1 METDM
6 ANLMIRFSFVTA
18 ISILLF
24 SCESNKIPE
33 PLERALQTAEQMAS
47 KGMLEQ
53 SAFYAIF
60 PEGTPS
66 KFVSFLFSDI
76 GAAERPPVEGS
87 GEINPDEQE
96 MHIRGMMPVWPA
108 NVGMTYSNPD
118 TGLGMQ
124 VVWKWDDAKRMII
137 LEGYVDPTQPPVA
150 IRKTELPVVQPSEI
164 SRLAG
169 KSQQELGGRSQGF

>member
-1 METDM
+1 MT
-6 ANLMIRFSFVTA
+6 NLFIRFSFFAAT
-18 ISILLF
+18 SIVLF

-33 PLERALQTAEQMAS
+33 PLERALQTAEQMTS

-60 PEGTPS
+60 PEGTPRQ
-66 KFVSFLFSDI
+66 FVSFLFSDI

-87 GEINPDEQE
+87 GEINPEDQE
-96 MHIRGMMPVWPA
+96 TLLRGKMPVWPA

-118 TGLGMQ
+118 TALGMQ
-124 VVWKWDDAKRMII
+124 VVWKWDDAQRMII
-137 LEGYVDPTQPPVA
+137 LEGYLDPAQPPVA
-150 IRKTELPVVQPSEI
+150 IRKTSLPIVQPSGV

-169 KSQQELGGRSQGF
+169 KSQQEMGGRSQAF